1 MPQQPPIPGL
11 PDDALRR
18 WEGDLLAIGGRD
30 DLLDLDERS
39 PLLLDLGTTHP
50 SGLAAFLAG
59 RETTLST
66 LFREPSTLIGA
77 LRRARAIRV
86 ASGRLTDDLGLPG
99 SRLATG
105 LLTWQPPDDPAVTAP
120 TVLRPLALVPRG
132 GSDFELVPDGD
143 PYLNPAL
150 VRLLAGTAALQG
162 VSPDDPRAVAT
173 ALERLEGARVHD
185 RTFVGAFA
193 AVGPGLVADLRARG
207 AALAMHPLVRRL
219 VAGADDVG
227 ALPPPATGAR
237 SHRSARL
244 DPSQQAVLDAVVAG
258 ADVRVEAAPGTGAT
272 EVVAALVEQAHAA
285 GRSLLVV
292 APHQAD
298 LDELRDRLD
307 EGVPTLDVTA
317 AVTARTELHRPQH
330 PWGRS
335 RLDVLRRLVELGA
348 APEGG
353 TRAGDELGA
362 RTLRALASDRAR
374 SQAAELMVQAGE
386 VDAYEQVARTSP
398 WAGADLT
405 TPEAATEALD
415 AVRRLHAD
423 DLPAAR
429 ELLGRTSAETGLAPA
444 RRVTDWGRQL
454 DLLMSVRD
462 TLDVFT
468 PAVYERA
475 HPELI
480 QATGTTRWRRANGV
494 EMSLL
499 ERRRWRQEGERLV
512 RPGMRVA
519 DLHSALVRARTEIDE
534 WTALSGDTRAPSVPA
549 DLAAA
554 DAAQRAVL
562 GHLQVLDPV
571 LAGTAEGGPLDEVE
585 LDALDTR
592 LAVLSAAGEDLQVLP
607 KRNGLLAD
615 LDSLGL
621 TALVDRLALE
631 GADRAQV
638 ADELEIAWHRGVLDE
653 MDASDSGWDTSP
665 DTPADVAGAPGTR
678 LRSVTAL
685 AVPALGDEVVDT
697 LVVLGAHRTGEAE
710 GVLAVVRARQVIVV
724 GDPGGLPPVAID
736 LGAGDAGG
744 AAERTT
750 RRSLLEATQG
760 RLPTLVLERSHR
772 RPRALVEVL
781 PGDRV
786 LSSVP
791 AAQDVGPV
799 LDHVADGTVP
809 VTAEATE
816 DPPQAEVARVV
827 ALVGQHVREHP
838 TTSLAVLTVTR
849 TEALAVADVLRLA
862 LREDPALARW
872 VSREAPEPF
881 VVTDLWNADDS
892 VRDHVVLAVGT
903 GRTPHGRVLHRFGPL
918 DEVAG
923 DRLLRVG
930 TSRARQRLTV
940 VSSVLAS
947 DLDPDKV
954 STDGARALHALLDA
968 AAWSDET
975 VERGDP
981 TAPHTD
987 PLLVRFVEALRAAGR
1002 EVIVPDPGPA
1012 TGWAAPDFVVTAPD
1026 GPRTAVLWDGTPVLG
1041 DDPAATN
1048 ELVREQRHLA
1058 TVLTRFG
1065 WRVLHLGAEQLARD
1079 LDGAVARTLGR

>member
-1 MPQQPPIPGL
+1 MPQPTSSPGL
-11 PDDALRR
+11 PDDVLRR
-18 WEGDLLAIGGRD
+18 WEADLLAIGGRD
-30 DLLDLDERS
+30 DLLDLDEAS
-39 PLLLDLGTTHP
+39 PLLLDLGTAHP

-66 LFREPSTLIGA
+66 LFREPSTLTGA

-86 ASGRLTDDLGLPG
+86 AAGRLTGDLGLPG

-105 LLTWQPPDDPAVTAP
+105 LLTWRPADGPAVTAP
-120 TVLRPLALVPRG
+120 IVLRPLSLVPRG
-132 GSDFELVPDGD
+132 GSDFELVPDGE
-143 PYLNPAL
+143 PHLNPAL
-150 VRLLAGTAALQG
+150 VRLLAGQVVLQDIP
-162 VSPDDPRAVAT
+162 PDDPEAVGA
-173 ALERLEGARVHD
+173 ALARLDGARVHD

-193 AVGPGLVADLRARG
+193 AVGPGLVADLRSHG
-207 AALAMHPLVRRL
+207 AALAGHPVIGRL
-219 VAGADDVG
+219 VAETAGAST
-227 ALPPPATGAR
+227 LPAPAAAAR

-244 DPSQQAVLDAVVAG
+244 DPSQQAVLEAVLAG
-258 ADVRVEAAPGTGAT
+258 ADLRVEAAPGTGAT
-272 EVVAALVEQAHAA
+272 EVVAALVEQADAA

-292 APHQAD
+292 APHQVD
-298 LDELRDRLD
+298 LDELRSRL
-307 EGVPTLDVTA
+307 GQSVPTLDVTA
-317 AVTARTELHRPQH
+317 AVAARTELHRPQH

-335 RLDVLRRLVELGA
+335 RLDVLRRLVELGS

-353 TRAGDELGA
+353 TRAGDELGP

-386 VDAYEQVARTSP
+386 VDAYEEVARTSP

-405 TPEAATEALD
+405 TPEAAAEALD
-415 AVRRLHAD
+415 AVHRLHAD

-429 ELLGRTSAETGLAPA
+429 DLLARASAETGLAPA
-444 RRVTDWGRQL
+444 RRVVDWGRQL
-454 DLLMSVRD
+454 DLLVSVRD

-468 PAVYERA
+468 AAIYERA
-475 HPELI
+475 HPEVI
-480 QATGTTRWRRANGV
+480 QATGNSRWRRANGV
-494 EMSLL
+494 EMSVL

-512 RPGMRVA
+512 RPGMRVE
-519 DLHSALVRARTEIDE
+519 DLHSALVRARTELEE
-534 WTALSGDTRAPSVPA
+534 WTALSGATRGPSVPA
-549 DLAAA
+549 DLAGA
-554 DAAQRAVL
+554 DAAHHAVL
-562 GHLQVLDPV
+562 RHLQVLEPV
-571 LAGTAEGGPLDEVE
+571 LAGTADGAALDEVE
-585 LDALDTR
+585 LDALDAR
-592 LAVLSAAGEDLQVLP
+592 LAVLAAAGEDLQVLP
-607 KRNGLLAD
+607 QRNGLLAD

-621 TALVDRLALE
+621 TGLVDRLGAE
-631 GADRAQV
+631 GVDRSRV

-665 DTPADVAGAPGTR
+665 DTPPDVTGPTGAR
-678 LRSVTAL
+678 VRAVTAL

-710 GVLAVVRARQVIVV
+710 GVLAVVRARQVAVL

-736 LGAGDAGG
+736 LGVGDQRGG
-744 AAERTT
+744 PERTT
-750 RRSLLEATQG
+750 RRSLLEATEG
-760 RLPTLVLERSHR
+760 WLPTLVLERSHR

-781 PGDRV
+781 ARDA
-786 LSSVP
+786 VP
-791 AAQDVGPV
+791 AAVPAARDVGPV

-816 DPPQAEVARVV
+816 QPPQAEVARVV
-827 ALVGQHVREHP
+827 ALVAQHAREHR

-918 DEVAG
+918 DGVAG

-940 VSSVLAS
+940 VSSVLAT
-947 DLDPDKV
+947 DLDPEKV
-954 STDGARALHALLDA
+954 TTDGARTLHALLDA
-968 AAWSDET
+968 AAWNDEAP
-975 VERGDP
+975 VEREP
-981 TAPHTD
+981 TAGPTD
-987 PLLVRFVEALRAAGR
+987 PLLVRFAEALRGAGS
-1002 EVIVPDPGPA
+1002 EVVAPTVGSW
-1012 TGWAAPDFVVTAPD
+1012 TVWAAPDLVVSQPD
-1026 GPRTAVLWDGTPVLG
+1026 GGRTAVLWDGTPVPR
-1041 DDPAATN
+1041 DDPAATT

-1058 TVLTRFG
+1058 TALTRFG
-1065 WRVLHLGAEQLARD
+1065 WQVVHLGAEQLARD
-1079 LDGAVARTLGR
+1079 LDGAVDRTLGR